1 MKFPQSFPALG
12 LIGAYPKGTLPIA
25 LAMKKVAINAAI
37 FTPQD
42 VEG

>member
-1 MKFPQSFPALG
+1 M
-12 LIGAYPKGTLPIA
+12 PIA

-42 VEG
+42 VEGYIYGKKKPP